1 MININCG
8 HKTAWLSLYDS
19 FFLGGTWLEKLQKTV
34 HFNCSRVWRERRV
47 RWYWVYLGQILV
59 VVPLLLL
66 ITDHCWSLEYT
77 GHWSGEVSQDHDE
90 RQPGLMRTKTS
101 PNIETDETWD
111 YDDIQHTNTTDKSMK
126 NNWDNSDLPR
136 INKEWEG
143 KTQCYALKASACMML
158 SLFSSCG
165 VEYLRNFYNVWSAQ
179 HQLSIIKSV
188 IVKKNSQIWIFSG
201 KCIAGLCFVE
211 TFEIEF

>member
-19 FFLGGTWLEKLQKTV
+19 FFQSLGGTWLEKLQKTV
-34 HFNCSRVWRERRV
+34 HFNCSRVWREESEV
-47 RWYWVYLGQILV
+47 ILSVSGSDLGGGSSPPADHW
-59 VVPLLLL
+59 PL
-66 ITDHCWSLEYT
+66 LEYT

-126 NNWDNSDLPR
+126 NNWDDSDLPR
-136 INKEWEG
+136 INKELEG

-179 HQLSIIKSV
+179 HQLSTIKSV

-201 KCIAGLCFVE
+201 KCIDGLCFVE